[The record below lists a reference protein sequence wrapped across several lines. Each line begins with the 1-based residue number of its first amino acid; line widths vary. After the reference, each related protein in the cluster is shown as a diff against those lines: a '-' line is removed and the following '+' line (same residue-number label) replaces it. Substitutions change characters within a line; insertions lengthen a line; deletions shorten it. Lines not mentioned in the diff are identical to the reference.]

1 LLYTPEVTMTR
12 MFGLVAAAMAMGV
25 LATDPASAQTWWMAP
40 TPVNAGEGVMILAT
54 PAGPYSAI
62 VPLVTTARTVAVGP
76 LVRVSGCVW
85 ARERVPGKWVRFRV
99 CAPPPLAW

>member
-1 LLYTPEVTMTR
+1 MKTLFV
-12 MFGLVAAAMAMGV
+12 LVAASAIGSMGV
-25 LATDPASAQTWWMAP
+25 APAAAQTWWMAP

-76 LVRVSGCVW
+76 VVRVSGCTW
-85 ARERVPGKWVRFRV
+85 ARERIPGRWIRFRV
-99 CAPPPLAW
+99 CAPPPSAW

>member
-1 LLYTPEVTMTR
+1 MKSGFWL
-12 MFGLVAAAMAMGV
+12 AAFTATV
-25 LATDPASAQTWWMAP
+25 LATGPASAQTWWMVP

-62 VPLVTTARTVAVGP
+62 VPLVTTARTVSVGP

-99 CAPPPLAW
+99 CAPPPIAW